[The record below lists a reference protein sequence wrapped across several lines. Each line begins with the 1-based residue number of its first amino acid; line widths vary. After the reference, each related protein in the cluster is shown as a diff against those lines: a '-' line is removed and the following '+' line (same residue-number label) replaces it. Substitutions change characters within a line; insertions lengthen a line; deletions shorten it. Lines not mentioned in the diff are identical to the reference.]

1 MKKAFILLITLVS
14 AWVVKSQTDKLDT
27 NYATRAVAATWVP
40 DGRSLLISVVKYHKT
55 DRQAPFFS
63 KVFKYDLGSKQLT
76 SLFENGSNL
85 APSPDGKAIAFL
97 KRDDDKRTDIYSYN
111 TETKQERIFYTDSS
125 RKNALEWSPDGTNL
139 LYNISHSGIGQH
151 STIDICVLN
160 ITTKQVKQITQSG
173 KEDKSYDPNWCPN
186 SKKIVYYLEKG
197 DGHDQIWLTDL
208 SGSFH
213 TNLTNDTTT
222 HNYFASWFDEQ
233 TVLYTQNPETIILMN
248 INDKSRRK
256 VEGINSEHVKYNA
269 VAGKFAY
276 INNETDNNV
285 ILYDW
290 KKKTRSAILDG
301 AKMIDKF

>member
-1 MKKAFILLITLVS
+1 MKKAFILLMTLLS
-14 AWVVKSQTDKLDT
+14 ACVVKSQTKNSDT
-27 NYATRAVAATWVP
+27 NYVTRAVSAVWMP
-40 DGRSLLISVVKYHKT
+40 DGKSLLIAVVKYHKT
-55 DRQAPFFS
+55 VRQAPFFS
-63 KVFKYDLGSKQLT
+63 KVFKFDLSSKQLT

-85 APSPDGKAIAFL
+85 APSPDGKTIAFL

-111 TETKQERIFYTDSS
+111 TETKQEKLFYTDTS
-125 RKNALEWSPDGTNL
+125 RKNALEWSPDGKNL
-139 LYNISHSGIGQH
+139 LYNISHGGIGQH

-160 ITTKQVKQITQSG
+160 ITTKQVRQITQSG
-173 KEDKSYDPNWCPN
+173 KDKSYDPNWGPD

-208 SGSFH
+208 NGSFQ

-233 TVLYTQNPETIILMN
+233 TVLYTQHPETIILMN
-248 INDKSRRK
+248 INDKSRKK
-256 VEGINSEHVKYNA
+256 VDGINSEHVKYNS
-269 VAGKFAY
+269 VAGKFVY
-276 INNETDNNV
+276 INNEMDNNV

-290 KKKTRSAILDG
+290 NKKTKSAILDG